1 LFYVFSLFITSRFY
15 CAFLFYIYLHGV
27 DEWKSVLS
35 LLIIFQEDTDKS
47 FIKKHQVVVKQ
58 QTTQWANSE
67 AGITGALIDMN
78 PYFPKE
84 YGFEPTEPTLEENK
98 KPNIKSG
105 KFGSGSPASHLSRP
119 PSGRPLGSKVGAAA
133 GDGSGKSNVENGES
147 SEQGTMS
154 AETLAALPG
163 ALKEIFARHHVCRY
177 ST

>member
-1 LFYVFSLFITSRFY
+1 
-15 CAFLFYIYLHGV
+15 
-27 DEWKSVLS
+27 
-35 LLIIFQEDTDKS
+35 
-47 FIKKHQVVVKQ
+47 
-58 QTTQWANSE
+58 
-67 AGITGALIDMN
+67 MN

-119 PSGRPLGSKVGAAA
+119 PFGRPQGSKVGAAA

-177 ST
+177 STQDSLQAVVKFLSFLLFHLSLIFPPYKKIFCYFF